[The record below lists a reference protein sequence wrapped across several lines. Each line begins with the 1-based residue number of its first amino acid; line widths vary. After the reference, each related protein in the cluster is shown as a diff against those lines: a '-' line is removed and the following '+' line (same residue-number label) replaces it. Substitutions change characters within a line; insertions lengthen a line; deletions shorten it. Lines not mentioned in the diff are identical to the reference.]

1 MFYYR
6 YSTLPYEGLI
16 ICCLTILNFILV
28 VSDNKLR
35 HNEIPSR
42 IYVLLKQLESMLIC
56 RTIIIYFI
64 YNSKIYL
71 KN

>member
-42 IYVLLKQLESMLIC
+42 IHVLLKQLESMLIC
-56 RTIIIYFI
+56 RII
-64 YNSKIYL
+64 N
-71 KN
+71 N